1 MGVILQHSNN
11 MQVIILLTMATMSLA
26 APAPCPNVAACSHL
40 SFGGQTAVRTG
51 SFHAHA
57 APAAPAAP
65 ANAFQ
70 QHQAFQGHSQFA
82 QPQFA
87 QPQFAQPQFA
97 QPQFA
102 PPQFAQPQ
110 FAQSQFAQPQQF
122 SQFQG

>member
-1 MGVILQHSNN
+1 MGLLQHSNN
-11 MQVIILLTMATMSLA
+11 MQVIILLTLATMSFA

-51 SFHAHA
+51 SFHA
-57 APAAPAAP
+57 PAAPAP
-65 ANAFQ
+65 AFQ

-87 QPQFAQPQFA
+87 QQQFAKPQFAQPQFA

-102 PPQFAQPQ
+102 QPQ
-110 FAQSQFAQPQQF
+110 FTQSQFAQPQFQQF